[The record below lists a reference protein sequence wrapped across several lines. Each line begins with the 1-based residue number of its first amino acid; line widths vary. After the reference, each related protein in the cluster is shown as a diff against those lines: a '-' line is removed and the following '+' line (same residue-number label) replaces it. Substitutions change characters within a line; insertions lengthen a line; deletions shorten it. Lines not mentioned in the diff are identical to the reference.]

1 MKIILYC
8 ESVQKTVRRGIAAG
22 TAGANGA
29 AVTSYAVNLSTHA
42 GDGVS
47 VDPNV
52 QAGTF
57 GFTINTDTRP
67 EFDAGDLVTVE
78 IGIKPA
84 ESAAAV
90 IAPQQ

>member
-1 MKIILYC
+1 MTIVLYC
-8 ESVQKTVRRGIAAG
+8 ESVQKTVRRGISAG

-47 VDPNV
+47 VDKNI

-78 IGIKPA
+78 ITLKPA
-84 ESAAAV
+84 EVPAS
-90 IAPQQ
+90 PQS